1 VTKCAGRPRLCIESP
16 SQLLV
21 VEPFMEQLDG
31 DKAIDVRIAGEVDAA
46 HAASTEAAH
55 HVELVDP
62 LNGWRNHGVTT
73 MR

>member
-1 VTKCAGRPRLCIESP
+1 
-16 SQLLV
+16 
-21 VEPFMEQLDG
+21 MEQLDG